1 VCFYLFFII
10 IFFFFRSKIFFYDF
24 NCGRGFRMMKSI
36 IKFLILFF
44 INNIFLEQIIYN
56 KKINSMVFINLHTV
70 QKKKEQPVVCV
81 NYLVL

>member
-1 VCFYLFFII
+1 
-10 IFFFFRSKIFFYDF
+10 
-24 NCGRGFRMMKSI
+24 MMKSI